1 MVNGLIQGAVI
12 LSPDKK
18 MYLNLLKFIVR
29 L

>member
-1 MVNGLIQGAVI
+1 MVNGLTQRAVI
-12 LSPDKK
+12 LFPDKK